1 MAPIAP
7 TDPVALLGMLAVLAF
22 LAGSVTHLYVQISI
36 KNSAETAI
44 NAQTQLAAVSR
55 VDDSLQNVDNGDGNG
70 GN

>member
-1 MAPIAP
+1 
-7 TDPVALLGMLAVLAF
+7 MLAVLAF